1 MEPEVEKK
9 PPIMNLPSVLDTFNP
24 LKKFYASINKTKPKQ
39 ALNIERIVKEQAA
52 AQQKAQQQKPEPKQD
67 KGNEMAAEPS

>member
-1 MEPEVEKK
+1 VEPEIQKKTDEIVPTTEKEPVPEKK

-52 AQQKAQQQKPEPKQD
+52 ATSKA
-67 KGNEMAAEPS
+67 AAQ